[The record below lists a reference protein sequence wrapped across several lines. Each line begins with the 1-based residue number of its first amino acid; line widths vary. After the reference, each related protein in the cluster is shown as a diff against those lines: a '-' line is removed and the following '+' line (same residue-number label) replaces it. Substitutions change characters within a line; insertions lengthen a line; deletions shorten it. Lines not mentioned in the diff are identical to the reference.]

1 MFAAVRANSPQA
13 SQAGDFL
20 AFLLSDEMQGKTGW
34 EGFGSGTMFTAIPV
48 NDNAV
53 VPALQYRFGLG
64 TEEPE
69 AAKRKAEELFQI
81 TRQVTTARFCHYE
94 NSLVFQAIFMTSE
107 DRSVE
112 EKLDDLENELRF
124 YFDE

>member
-1 MFAAVRANSPQA
+1 
-13 SQAGDFL
+13 
-20 AFLLSDEMQGKTGW
+20 
-34 EGFGSGTMFTAIPV
+34 MFTAIPV

-64 TEEPE
+64 MEEPE